1 MSTELLLVEDVAG
14 LGNQGDVVKVAD
26 GYARNF
32 LIPKGKAEV
41 MTEASRRR
49 MAKLKAERERRLKE
63 YLDAAKAVAAK
74 LSKVSVTLRM
84 KTVDGEALYGSVSAA
99 MIADEI
105 KAQGVEGIEPAMVS
119 LDGNIKQLG
128 TFDVEI
134 KPHPEVSATIK
145 VWVVAED

>member
-1 MSTELLLVEDVAG
+1 M
-14 LGNQGDVVKVAD
+14 
-26 GYARNF
+26 
-32 LIPKGKAEV
+32 
-41 MTEASRRR
+41 
-49 MAKLKAERERRLKE
+49 
-63 YLDAAKAVAAK
+63 
-74 LSKVSVTLRM
+74 SKVSVTLRM